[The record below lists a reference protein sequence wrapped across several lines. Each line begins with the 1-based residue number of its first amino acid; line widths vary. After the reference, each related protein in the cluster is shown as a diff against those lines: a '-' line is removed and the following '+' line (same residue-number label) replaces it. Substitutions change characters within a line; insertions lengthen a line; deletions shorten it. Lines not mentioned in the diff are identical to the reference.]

1 MFKEF
6 KEFAVKGSM
15 IDLAVGIIIGAAF
28 TGVVNSFV
36 NDILMPPIGL
46 LVGNVDFS
54 NLFLTLSGGHFHTV
68 AEAKAGGAVTLN
80 YGLFVNTLINFV
92 IVGFAVFL
100 LVKQV
105 NKFKRKKETEI
116 AAPVT
121 KECPFCKSAIHID
134 AVRCPNCTSELK
146 KP

>member
-28 TGVVNSFV
+28 TGVVNSLV

-54 NLFLTLSGGHFHTV
+54 NLFLTLTGGHFQTV

-80 YGLFVNTLINFV
+80 YGLFVNTLINFL
-92 IVGFAVFL
+92 IVAFAVFL

-105 NKFKRKKETEI
+105 NKLKRKKEPE
-116 AAPVT
+116 AVPST
-121 KECPFCKSAIHID
+121 KECPYCKSAVHID

-146 KP
+146 QN

>member
-28 TGVVNSFV
+28 TGVVNSLV
-36 NDILMPPIGL
+36 KDVLMPPIGL
-46 LVGNVDFS
+46 LISNVDFS
-54 NLFLTLSGGHFHTV
+54 NLFLTLKGEHFQTV
-68 AEAKAGGAVTLN
+68 AEAKSGGAVTLN
-80 YGLFVNTLINFV
+80 YGLFINTLINFL

-105 NKFKRKKETEI
+105 NKFKRKKEPE
-116 AAPVT
+116 AAPAT
-121 KECPFCKSAIHID
+121 KECPYCKSSVHAD

-146 KP
+146 QN